1 MKITVIGEA
10 NIDIMVVP
18 QTAQKAGG
26 CVPGHVSFHH
36 GGVARN
42 IAHNLCLLNH
52 EVRLMTVF
60 GGDDLATRLID
71 DCKYTGMNVALSTQF
86 KDSKSPIFLSF
97 NDATG
102 NMQSAISDIELNNRM
117 DLHWLKGKMDD
128 INHSEMIVADTLLSA
143 EALAHLIDHCEKPLY
158 IDTVSPGKAMRLA
171 EAMKMSEKQR
181 IFTLKC
187 NLPEA
192 LALTNEKD
200 AEAAVK
206 QLNANGIKHVYLTL
220 GSDGIIHCSNGE
232 ARHYPALPTQIT
244 NVTGSGDAFFAGI
257 IHANALGHFGDAA
270 VSFGLKAAQH
280 NIKSEAPVNPTLR
293 LDVFNE

>member
-1 MKITVIGEA
+1 
-10 NIDIMVVP
+10 
-18 QTAQKAGG
+18 
-26 CVPGHVSFHH
+26 
-36 GGVARN
+36 
-42 IAHNLCLLNH
+42 
-52 EVRLMTVF
+52 
-60 GGDDLATRLID
+60 
-71 DCKYTGMNVALSTQF
+71 
-86 KDSKSPIFLSF
+86 
-97 NDATG
+97 
-102 NMQSAISDIELNNRM
+102 M

-128 INHSEMIVADTLLSA
+128 INHSEIIVADTLLSA

-257 IHANALGHFGDAA
+257 IHANALGHFSDAA